1 VSRCWHL
8 LGLPPDRQIRLAAF
22 KQLQDAG
29 DAPFKAQ
36 IAMIDA
42 QIAALEDSPTVPPSD
57 ETADA
62 REIADDMRA
71 LEAQFHPGYDYR
83 IILTFLTPPLLSSL
97 MLRLLTIPLLL
108 TLLMRMPHHL
118 TCS

>member
-1 VSRCWHL
+1 VSHCWHL

-42 QIAALEDSPTVPPSD
+42 QIAALEASPTAPVPSW
-57 ETADA
+57 
-62 REIADDMRA
+62 
-71 LEAQFHPGYDYR
+71 
-83 IILTFLTPPLLSSL
+83 
-97 MLRLLTIPLLL
+97 LRLSRSQLGSGLF
-108 TLLMRMPHHL
+108 
-118 TCS
+118 